1 MLYLII
7 GLILGSFNTF
17 ILMCIL
23 FVGKEKEND

>member
-1 MLYLII
+1 MAYLII

-23 FVGKEKEND
+23 FAGREKEK